1 VARGGSTD
9 QVMRALAQ
17 ATEKY
22 LGQPIIIE
30 NKAGAGGTL
39 GAVAL
44 TTAKPDGYTVT
55 QLPITIFR
63 LPHTTKTGFDPLA
76 DFTYIIGVSGYTFG
90 VVVRADAPYKTW
102 QELIDYAKANPGKLS
117 YGTPGANTSL
127 HVTMEEIGYRYGI
140 SGPTSRIA
148 ATPTTCRG
156 SSAATSTSRPTR
168 PAGAR
173 TSTRQV
179 ALLATWGEKRT
190 KRWPNVP
197 TLKELG
203 YDIVSTS
210 PYGIGGPKGM
220 DPQVVRTLH
229 DAFKKGMEDPVHMQ
243 AMEKYDQDLIYM
255 SGDDYAKFARKAFED
270 ERRSRRDWRPPRRRQ
285 RRPRRRNSRRAS
297 MDRRDTILALFAL
310 GAAPLTA
317 KAQQTAKVARIGYL
331 SPNLAANP
339 PPSRGLP
346 PGIATTSD
354 TSKAAASSSSFA
366 MPRGTATGSPRM
378 RPSWWR
384 SRSM

>member
-1 VARGGSTD
+1 MQRLLRCTAALVALVATAASAQPFPAKPVTMIVPWPAGGSTD
-9 QVMRALAQ
+9 QVMRALGT

-22 LGQPIIIE
+22 LGQPIVIE

-127 HVTMEEIGYRYGI
+127 HVTMEEIGYRYNIKWTHVPFRGNADNMQAILGGHVDI
-140 SGPTSRIA
+140 SADATGWGPHVD
-148 ATPTTCRG
+148 
-156 SSAATSTSRPTR
+156 
-168 PAGAR
+168 AGKLR
-173 TSTRQV
+173 
-179 ALLATWGEKRT
+179 LLATWGEKRT

-203 YDIVSTS
+203 YEIVSTS

-220 DPQVVRTLH
+220 DPQVVKTLH

-255 SGDDYAKFARKAFED
+255 TGEEYAKFARKAFED
-270 ERRSRRDWRPPRRRQ
+270 EK
-285 RRPRRRNSRRAS
+285 AV
-297 MDRRDTILALFAL
+297 
-310 GAAPLTA
+310 AARL
-317 KAQQTAKVARIGYL
+317 
-331 SPNLAANP
+331 
-339 PPSRGLP
+339 
-346 PGIATTSD
+346 ATTSAPV
-354 TSKAAASSSSFA
+354 AAPAPA
-366 MPRGTATGSPRM
+366 K
-378 RPSWWR
+378 
-384 SRSM
+384 

>member
-1 VARGGSTD
+1 MQLHRWLVVGLASLVGSAALAQPFPSKPVTMIVPWPAGGSTD

-140 SGPTSRIA
+140 KWTHVPYRGNADNMQGILGGHVDIA
-148 ATPTTCRG
+148 AD
-156 SSAATSTSRPTR
+156 ATGWGPHVD
-168 PAGAR
+168 AGKLR
-173 TSTRQV
+173 
-179 ALLATWGEKRT
+179 LLATWGEKRT

-270 ERRSRRDWRPPRRRQ
+270 EK
-285 RRPRRRNSRRAS
+285 AV
-297 MDRRDTILALFAL
+297 
-310 GAAPLTA
+310 AARL
-317 KAQQTAKVARIGYL
+317 
-331 SPNLAANP
+331 
-339 PPSRGLP
+339 
-346 PGIATTSD
+346 ATT
-354 TSKAAASSSSFA
+354 TQPPAPAK
-366 MPRGTATGSPRM
+366 
-378 RPSWWR
+378 
-384 SRSM
+384 